1 MNLTSLQS
9 VADLIEMAGGKPN
22 ARYRAAMRAL
32 KALDAI
38 NNQPYVPP
46 VGTDYKVALTNGKEV
61 TLFVPKGSNVFNVAK
76 SNGYQVQSVSRVV

>member
-1 MNLTSLQS
+1 MNLTALQS
-9 VADLIEMAGGKPN
+9 VADLIDMAGGKPN

-61 TLFVPKGSNVFNVAK
+61 TLFVTKGSNVFKVANSK
-76 SNGYQVQSVSRVV
+76 GYQVQSVSKI

>member
-1 MNLTSLQS
+1 
-9 VADLIEMAGGKPN
+9 MAGGKPN

-46 VGTDYKVALTNGKEV
+46 VGTDYKVTLTNGKEV
-61 TLFVPKGSNVFNVAK
+61 TLFVTKGSNVFKVANSK
-76 SNGYQVQSVSRVV
+76 GYQVQSVSKI

>member
-9 VADLIEMAGGKPN
+9 VADLIDMAGGKPN

-38 NNQPYVPP
+38 NNHPYVPP

-61 TLFVPKGSNVFNVAK
+61 VLFVPKGSNVFNVANSK
-76 SNGYQVQSVSRVV
+76 GYQVQSVSKI

>member
-9 VADLIEMAGGKPN
+9 VADLIDMAGGIRQR

-32 KALDAI
+32 KSLDAI

-61 TLFVPKGSNVFNVAK
+61 VLFVPKGSNVFNVANSK
-76 SNGYQVQSVSRVV
+76 GYQVQSVSKI

>member
-9 VADLIEMAGGKPN
+9 VADLIDMAGGKPN

-38 NNQPYVPP
+38 NNHPYVPP
-46 VGTDYKVALTNGKEV
+46 VGTDYKVELTNGKEV
-61 TLFVPKGSNVFNVAK
+61 TLFVTKGSNVFKVANSK
-76 SNGYQVQSVSRVV
+76 GYQVQSVSKI

>member
-9 VADLIEMAGGKPN
+9 VADLIDMAGGKPN

-46 VGTDYKVALTNGKEV
+46 IGTDYKVALTNGKEV
-61 TLFVPKGSNVFNVAK
+61 TLFVTKGSNVFKVANSK
-76 SNGYQVQSVSRVV
+76 GYQVQSVSKI

>member
-9 VADLIEMAGGKPN
+9 VADLIDMAGGKPN

-46 VGTDYKVALTNGKEV
+46 IGTDYKVSLTNGKEV
-61 TLFVPKGSNVFNVAK
+61 TLFVTKGSNVFKVANSK
-76 SNGYQVQSVSRVV
+76 GYQVQSVSKI